1 VHAARKEDR
10 RLSAAL
16 LAAALA
22 HTPEAEE
29 ALRGAR
35 TRMARKPAALAREL
49 LRNFPK
55 GRRGKSRRR
64 RKGTGEA
71 QAQGAED
78 AAVAT
83 AVETD
88 DDRVDELTT
97 DNGKPDTDDESDGDA
112 ESDDSGGEDEFE
124 DREPTEATDENAEE
138 AA

>member
-1 VHAARKEDR
+1 M
-10 RLSAAL
+10 

-64 RKGTGEA
+64 RKGAGNGEEA
-71 QAQGAED
+71 GVQEPV
-78 AAVAT
+78 AVG
-83 AVETD
+83 TD
-88 DDRVDELTT
+88 DSPEADSE
-97 DNGKPDTDDESDGDA
+97 NGKPNEAAEDSKWDE
-112 ESDDSGGEDEFE
+112 
-124 DREPTEATDENAEE
+124 PVTEE